1 VNVISKKPP
10 YEPLNHLEAGVNSYG
25 NRYLSFDFGGPVA
38 TPSGP
43 SNELY
48 YRLLGTVK
56 GGETQTAFTPDD
68 NYFSRH
74 H

>member
-10 YEPLNHLEAGVNSYG
+10 YESLNNVETGVDSFGNS
-25 NRYLSFDFGGPVA
+25 YLSFDFGGPVA

-43 SNELY
+43 SKELF

-56 GGETQTAFTPDD
+56 GATTQTRVHP
-68 NYFSRH
+68 
-74 H
+74 